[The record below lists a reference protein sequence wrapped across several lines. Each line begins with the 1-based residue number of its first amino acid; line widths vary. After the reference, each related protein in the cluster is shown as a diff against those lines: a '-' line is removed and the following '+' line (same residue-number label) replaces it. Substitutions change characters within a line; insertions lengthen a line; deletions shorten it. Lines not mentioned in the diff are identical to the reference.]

1 MPVKIDRRQFLKTSL
16 QIGAGVIFVR
26 YMTPSSAAHPSVT
39 ASPGMAFAS
48 NQGGANGIGSQRL
61 EGPVKVKGGKVFG
74 IDFRAKDLAGW
85 PKIERRSHI
94 LRASTVGQTLNS
106 IDKAR
111 LLRDFGAMRLVTGD
125 DIAQWGCRAGAPF
138 LMPEFYVPSKSSPL
152 YYGQPLGLV
161 LFHSSDEYLYAKNK
175 IPEINSYCIFGK
187 KTPPAERPSY
197 GTSRFV
203 RYLDY
208 AGNEEYSFIKD
219 GQPKKMASNLYIQ
232 KMQGDLTQSN
242 WHLIKRRYS
251 TQSVDPMFM
260 EPENGL
266 SWYDSATKT
275 LHLTLGTQSPYDDGI
290 AILDFFKGSRAPSI
304 NRIIINCCFLGGGFG
319 GRDSSDFPIHLAIA
333 ALSEPDVSHRIV
345 HTRAEQFQAGIKRH
359 AATMDIDFA
368 VDNSGTFQY
377 LRSNIELDG
386 GGQNNYSFVVQSVA
400 ARNAGGVYRFPRSW
414 VDASAYPSPSI
425 PAGSMRG
432 YGTFQSSFALE
443 CAIDEAANSIGLDPI
458 TLRLKNIIS
467 THENIQTGIKI
478 ANDFHAIEV
487 LKAASQ
493 STLWMNRKSNKARY
507 SSSDSLF
514 GTGFAFAAKTFGK
527 GDDACLAA
535 LVLDPKGHLFL
546 TTNGVDMGNGSA
558 TTLPLS
564 LKTILGRP
572 ADGIQ
577 TGGSTEFDALK
588 IRDSFIK
595 DDDEQSQMAK
605 DPFWVPLISMSTAAS
620 TSAYQLRHSVL
631 EAGKVLLQFGLWP
644 AAVSI
649 LGLKGNQSVFHPNHI
664 RFDAT
669 SLIYKDGRRVSF
681 TDLASTA
688 YAIHSVTGVMVH
700 AFYRTRWA
708 KASFKI
714 SSQNY
719 TSEIDALS
727 IRYGSGAFT
736 PIPRFYVD
744 FPSHSLIGM
753 NANRMSCYAFIVT
766 VKVSKTTGELQIMDA
781 AGFLE
786 CGPPVQVDIVE
797 GQMQGSFAMG
807 IGQTW
812 MEYFPKSLADGPGSG
827 NWNMHFYRVPLAKD
841 CALGKT
847 QFTILPSHPQ
857 EDPKGMSEV
866 VFNPISSAII
876 NAVADATGKRFTHLP
891 LTPDAIQSQLK

>member
-16 QIGAGVIFVR
+16 QIGTGVIFVR
-26 YMTPSSAAHPSVT
+26 YMAPSSASGQLETVN
-39 ASPGMAFAS
+39 PGMAFAA
-48 NQGGANGIGSQRL
+48 NKDGVNEIGTQRIEGAL
-61 EGPVKVKGGKVFG
+61 KVKGGKVFG
-74 IDFRAKDLAGW
+74 IDFRAKDMPGW
-85 PKIERRSHI
+85 PKIERQSHI
-94 LRASTVGQTLNS
+94 LRASSVNQILNS
-106 IDKAR
+106 IDGKK
-111 LLRDFGAMRLVTGD
+111 LLHDLGAMRLVTGN
-125 DIAQWGCRAGAPF
+125 DIAQWGCKAGAPF
-138 LMPEFYVPSKSSPL
+138 LMPEFYVASKSAPL

-161 LFHSSDEYLYAKNK
+161 MFHSVDEYLYAKNK
-175 IPEINSYCIFGK
+175 LPDINSYCIFGK
-187 KTPPAERPSY
+187 KTPSQKRPEY
-197 GTSRFV
+197 GNSRFV

-208 AGNEEYSFIKD
+208 SGKEEYSFIND
-219 GQPKKMASNLYIQ
+219 LQPKKSTSNLYIKKIQ
-232 KMQGDLTQSN
+232 SDLSQSN
-242 WHLIKRRYS
+242 WPLIKRRYR

-266 SWYDSATKT
+266 AWYESANKT

-290 AILDFFKGSRAPSI
+290 AIMDFFKDSRAPKI
-304 NRIIINCCFLGGGFG
+304 NKIVINCCFLGGGFG

-345 HTRAEQFQAGIKRH
+345 HTRAQQFQAGIKRH
-359 AATMDIDFA
+359 AATMDIALASDS
-368 VDNSGTFQY
+368 SGIFQY

-443 CAIDEAANSIGLDPI
+443 CAIDELANVIGLDPI
-458 TLRLKNIIS
+458 ELRMKNIIS
-467 THENIQTGIKI
+467 TNENIQTGIKM
-478 ANDFHAIEV
+478 ANDFHANDV

-493 STLWMNRKSNKARY
+493 APLWVNRKKNKTQH
-507 SSSDSLF
+507 SSSDTLF

-527 GDDACLAA
+527 GDDACLAS

-564 LKTILGRP
+564 LKAIFGRP
-572 ADGIQ
+572 ANGIQ
-577 TGGSTEFDALK
+577 TGGSTQFDALK
-588 IRDSFIK
+588 IRDSFVK
-595 DDDEQSQMAK
+595 DDSEQAQMAK
-605 DPFWVPLISMSTAAS
+605 DPFWVPLVSMSTAAS

-644 AAVSI
+644 AAIRI
-649 LGLKGNQSVFHPNHI
+649 LGLKGDEAIFNPNHI

-669 SLIYKDGRRVSF
+669 SLVYKNWRRVSF
-681 TDLASTA
+681 SDLAATA
-688 YAIHSVTGVMVH
+688 YMINSATGVMVH

-708 KASFKI
+708 KSSFNI
-714 SSQNY
+714 NSHVY

-727 IRYGSGAFT
+727 IRNGSSDFI
-736 PIPRFYVD
+736 PIPRFNVD
-744 FPSHSLIGM
+744 FPSHSLIDM
-753 NANRMSCYAFIVT
+753 NANRVSCYAFIVT
-766 VKVSKTTGELQIMDA
+766 VKVSKTTGEVEIMDA

-786 CGPPVQVDIVE
+786 CGPPIQIDIVE

-812 MEYFPKSLADGPGSG
+812 MEHFPESLVDGPGSG
-827 NWNMHFYRVPLAKD
+827 NWNMHLYHVPLAKD

-847 QFTILPSHPQ
+847 QFTVLPSHPQ

-876 NAVADATGKRFTHLP
+876 NAVADATGKRFTSLP
-891 LTPDAIQSQLK
+891 LTPDVIQAQLK